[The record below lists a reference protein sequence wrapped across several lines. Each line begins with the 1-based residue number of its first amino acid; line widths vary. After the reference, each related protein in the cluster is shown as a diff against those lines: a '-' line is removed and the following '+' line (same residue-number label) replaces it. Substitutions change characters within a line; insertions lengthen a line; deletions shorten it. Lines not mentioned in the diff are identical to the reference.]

1 MNQNR
6 RGFVVIFTV
15 LVASAVFG
23 WIYGPSVRATSSAAE
38 DSQSSVREFTTILD
52 VVQANY
58 AEPVDVDKEVY
69 QGAIPGMLRVLD
81 PHSSFFDARQFALLR
96 EDQRGKYYG
105 VGMIVA
111 PRENHTVVMAPYVGA
126 PAYNAGLRPGDM
138 IVKVDEK
145 STDNL
150 STTEVADLLKGPKGT
165 VVKIVVT
172 REGFTEP
179 LSFTVTRGEIPRH
192 SVDISFLIKPGIGYI
207 RLSSFN
213 ETTDREIEEALKQL
227 NVNNLDGLVLDMRGN
242 PGGLLNE
249 AVAVGDVFLEK
260 NQLIVSH
267 HGRSSPER
275 RYYAVRG
282 NQGVT
287 IPLVII
293 VNNNSASATE
303 IVSGAVQDHDRG
315 LIVGETTFGKG
326 LVQTV
331 QPLSENTGLALTT
344 ARYYTPSGR
353 LIQRDYKTVSL
364 YEYHYERKV
373 PEHPTEIKLTDSG
386 RQVTG
391 GGGITPDII
400 VASPKYTKFEQELF
414 RADVFYPA
422 EAGVGGFTRYYLGTR
437 PTITHEFT
445 ADDEVMHQFRNY
457 LTKHNVR
464 FSEAEMAENQDWIKR
479 KIKQE
484 VFMSTFGMQDG
495 FKVLLEADPQLQKGI
510 EAMPQAR
517 ALYQNAP
524 APESINHNSV
534 LERFTRNAF
543 SFQSWKDSCPL
554 LNLQALLVGE

>member
-6 RGFVVIFTV
+6 RGVVVIVTV
-15 LVASAVFG
+15 LLASAVFG
-23 WIYGPSVRATSSAAE
+23 WIYGPSVRATTGTAE
-38 DSQSSVREFTTILD
+38 DTQSAVREFTTVLD

-69 QGAIPGMLRVLD
+69 AGAIPGMLRVLD
-81 PHSSFFDARQFALLR
+81 PHSNFFDARQYALLR

-111 PRENHTVVMAPYVGA
+111 PRDNHTVVMAPYVGA
-126 PAYNAGLRPGDM
+126 PAYNAGLRPGDV

-145 STDNL
+145 PTDGL
-150 STTEVADLLKGPKGT
+150 TTTEVADMLKGPKGT

-172 REGFTEP
+172 REGYSDQLT
-179 LSFTVTRGEIPRH
+179 FTVTRGEIPRH
-192 SVDISFLIKPGIGYI
+192 SVDIAFMLKPGIGYV

-213 ETTDREIEEALKQL
+213 ETTDREIAEALKQL
-227 NVNNLDGLVLDMRGN
+227 NANSLDGLILDMRGN

-249 AVAVGDVFLEK
+249 AVAVGDMFLEK

-267 HGRSSPER
+267 HGRTSPER
-275 RYYAVRG
+275 RYFAVRG
-282 NQGVT
+282 NQGMNT
-287 IPLVII
+287 PLVII

-315 LIVGETTFGKG
+315 MVVGETTFGKG

-331 QPLSENTGLALTT
+331 TPLSENTGLALTT

-353 LIQRDYKTVSL
+353 LIQRDYKSISL

-373 PEHPTEIKLTDSG
+373 PDHPTEVKLTDSG

-400 VASPKYTKFEQELF
+400 VAAPKLTKFEQELF
-414 RADVFYPA
+414 RADAFYPA

-437 PTITHEFT
+437 PTITKDFT
-445 ADDEVMHQFRNY
+445 VDDDVMHQFRNY
-457 LTKHNVR
+457 LNSKNVR
-464 FSEAEMAENQDWIKR
+464 FSEAEIAENQDWIKR

-484 VFMSTFGMQDG
+484 VFMSTFGMQEG
-495 FKVLLEADPQLQKGI
+495 FKVLLAEDPQVQKAV
-510 EAMPQAR
+510 EAVPQAR
-517 ALYQNAP
+517 ALYQNARKIV
-524 APESINHNSV
+524 AQRTGGSID
-534 LERFTRNAF
+534 
-543 SFQSWKDSCPL
+543 QP
-554 LNLQALLVGE
+554 